1 MKPWRRIIQAVCTLI
16 FTAFMLTP
24 TALAAEEISSH
35 EPQPTI
41 QTELISENFYQA
53 VNNQWL
59 SQTEMPADQPFY
71 GQFAVAQDR
80 LDTVL
85 QADLAKM
92 AAGEIHP
99 ESPKAQDMIAYYRLA
114 ADFNQREADG
124 VSQARR
130 LLAQVEQLTSFKD
143 FEELSQDDL
152 LRFAMLPWS
161 FMCLRICKTPSIKPF
176 GWLHP
181 PLSYRINLSTMA
193 STLPKNNFKKPSKGR
208 TSNCFYSMATALK
221 KLAS

>member
-1 MKPWRRIIQAVCTLI
+1 
-16 FTAFMLTP
+16 MLTP

-59 SQTEMPADQPFY
+59 SQTEMPADQSFY

-92 AAGEIHP
+92 AAGEVHP
-99 ESPKAQDMIAYYRLA
+99 ESPKAQGMIAYYRLA

-124 VSQARR
+124 ISQARR

-152 LRFAMLPWS
+152 LRFTMLLWEFYVSPNMQDTQHYALWLATPTTFLPDKS
-161 FMCLRICKTPSIKPF
+161 FNDGLNP
-176 GWLHP
+176 
-181 PLSYRINLSTMA
+181 A
-193 STLPKNNFKKPSKGR
+193 KK
-208 TSNCFYSMATALK
+208 
-221 KLAS
+221 